1 MPPRNDPREK
11 PSLVVV
17 MLIAALLAII
27 ITVGVV
33 QLSRMYTPAAAR
45 EARGLGAADLRASL
59 IRHRSSA
66 SDAA

>member
-1 MPPRNDPREK
+1 MPPRDDPREK

-17 MLIAALLAII
+17 MMVAALLAVI

-33 QLSRMYTPAAAR
+33 QLSRMYTPAAATDV
-45 EARGLGAADLRASL
+45 RGQADLRASL
-59 IRHRSSA
+59 IRRRSSA